1 MNTHA
6 ITQVGNSTTG
16 LSGYSELAGRILIA
30 SVFLISGLMKI
41 GFYAATAGYM
51 DAMGV
56 PGALLPVVI
65 AFEVLSATALIVGWK
80 TRLTALLLAG
90 FTLLSG
96 LVFHSN
102 FADQTQLV
110 MLLKNI
116 AITGGLLI
124 LLANGPGAISLDRR
138 AGNRRPD

>member
-6 ITQVGNSTTG
+6 IPQVGNSTTG
-16 LSGYSELAGRILIA
+16 LSGYSGLAGRILIA

-65 AFEVLSATALIVGWK
+65 AFEILSATALVVGWK
-80 TRLTALLLAG
+80 TRLTAFLLAG

-96 LVFHSN
+96 LIFHSN
-102 FADQTQLV
+102 FADQTQMV
-110 MLLKNI
+110 MFLKNI
-116 AITGGLLI
+116 AIAGGLL
-124 LLANGPGAISLDRR
+124 LLVANGAGALSLDQR
-138 AGNRRPD
+138 AINRRPD